1 MVDLA
6 QMKRREMLA
15 SLAAGLTGAVAV
27 PGLAAQESH
36 THPAGAQDPP
46 AQTGAPTQTAPR
58 ILDEH
63 RRKMLDDL
71 AERLVPGSRAAGVT
85 DLLDRVVA
93 VEPAQAQRRFL
104 NALGAFDRESRDRH
118 TKGWLELADAQ
129 QVEILRA
136 ASTLASSRPSAP
148 GWKRG
153 DPVERPAAPP
163 APPANL
169 RDHFDHLRDWVQRA
183 YFTTAA
189 GMKELGFTGRMAFPA
204 FPGCPHPG
212 DDHR

>member
-1 MVDLA
+1 
-6 QMKRREMLA
+6 MKRREMLT
-15 SLAAGLTGAVAV
+15 SLAAGVAGAVAA

-36 THPAGAQDPP
+36 THPSGAQDSPV
-46 AQTGAPTQTAPR
+46 QTGAANQAAPR

-71 AERLVPGSRAAGVT
+71 AERLVPGSRAAGVP

-93 VEPAQAQRRFL
+93 VEPAGAQRRFL
-104 NALGAFDRESRDRH
+104 NALGTFDREARDRH
-118 TKGWLELADAQ
+118 AKGWLELADAQ

-136 ASTLASSRPSAP
+136 ASTLAPSRPPAP

-153 DPVERPAAPP
+153 DPVERPAGPP

-212 DDHR
+212 NDHR